1 MRLLHWL
8 RAQWDRALATLLFA
22 AGALALLLGW
32 LGVRDE
38 ALTVLQVPYIVSGG
52 IGGILLVSAG
62 ATLWVSADLRDEW
75 RMLDDLA
82 AAIRSHSPPLLAD
95 DAAVDG
101 AWPVASGPSRGVE
114 APASTEVRPD
124 EPASVLRA
132 PG

>member
-22 AGALALLLGW
+22 SGALALLLGW

-52 IGGILLVSAG
+52 IGGILLVSVG

-75 RMLDDLA
+75 RILDDLA
-82 AAIRSHSPPLLAD
+82 AAIRSHSPSLLAD
-95 DAAVDG
+95 DAA
-101 AWPVASGPSRGVE
+101 AENPWPVAYGRSHGVE
-114 APASTEVRPD
+114 SAASAEHGAD
-124 EPASVLRA
+124 ETASLLRA